1 MVASRRALGQNV
13 TTGTADQITRTS
25 GKAHLVHL
33 TEVPVSTRG
42 VLYVHSATPAVT
54 PHIEWAV
61 AGVLSTPVRFEW
73 LAQPASPGSVRAE
86 APWIGAPGCGS
97 RLASALIGWPV
108 RFEVAEDASDGC
120 DGERF
125 AFTPGLGLFHAMTS
139 ANGDLVVPEN
149 RLRQLLTGQLLTN
162 DVPNAK
168 IGADAEGRGP
178 LDSIRRL
185 LGEPWDDEL
194 EPFRYAGDG
203 APVRWLHQVV

>member
-1 MVASRRALGQNV
+1 
-13 TTGTADQITRTS
+13 
-25 GKAHLVHL
+25 
-33 TEVPVSTRG
+33 VSTRG

-73 LAQPASPGSVRAE
+73 LAQPASPGTVRSE
-86 APWIGAPGCGS
+86 APWIGEPGCGG

-108 RFEVAEDASDGC
+108 RFEVTEDPSAGC

-149 RLRQLLTGQLLTN
+149 RLRQLLTGQLPTS
-162 DVPNAK
+162 DVPSSK
-168 IGADAEGRGP
+168 IDADAEGRGP

>member
-1 MVASRRALGQNV
+1 
-13 TTGTADQITRTS
+13 
-25 GKAHLVHL
+25 
-33 TEVPVSTRG
+33 VSTRG

-73 LAQPASPGSVRAE
+73 LAQPASPGA
-86 APWIGAPGCGS
+86 G

-108 RFEVAEDASDGC
+108 RFEVTEDPSQGC

-139 ANGDLVVPEN
+139 ANGDLVIPEN
-149 RLRQLLTGQLLTN
+149 RLRQLLTGRSLTN
-162 DVPNAK
+162 DVP
-168 IGADAEGRGP
+168 IGRGEADAEGRGP

-194 EPFRYAGDG
+194 EPFRYAGEG

>member
-1 MVASRRALGQNV
+1 
-13 TTGTADQITRTS
+13 
-25 GKAHLVHL
+25 
-33 TEVPVSTRG
+33 VSTRG
-42 VLYVHSATPAVT
+42 VLFVHSATPAVT

-108 RFEVAEDASDGC
+108 RFEVTEDASDGC